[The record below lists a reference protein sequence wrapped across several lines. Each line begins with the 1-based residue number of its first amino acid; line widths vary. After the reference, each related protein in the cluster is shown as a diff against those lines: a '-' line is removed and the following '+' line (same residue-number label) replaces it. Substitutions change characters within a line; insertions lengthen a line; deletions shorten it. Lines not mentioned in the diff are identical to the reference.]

1 MTNTPRY
8 PLRDLIDREKDLQNG
23 YGYDDFV
30 RMLNIKPK
38 PPSWTSMSRMFNR
51 NVRTI
56 IRWAERFEE
65 EQK

>member
-1 MTNTPRY
+1 MKTTK
-8 PLRDLIDREKDLQNG
+8 LSLKELIDRGSAMQNG
-23 YGYDDFV
+23 YGYDDFI

-56 IRWAERFEE
+56 VRWAERYEE
-65 EQK
+65 EQL